1 MFFCNNTTEKVLAFY
16 LYILKKVKLFYVLD
30 FQFFLF
36 FKKSKKTF
44 HFYTLLRNQNIFYNQ
59 SKSLKIVQ
67 ILKHKESCFKRSF
80 IRVTYEM
87 PCYTT
92 GNQIL
97 LFTLQHYLRDVMP
110 RHWLPGDL
118 PRVVQI

>member
-1 MFFCNNTTEKVLAFY
+1 MFFCNNTTEKGACFLFVYFE
-16 LYILKKVKLFYVLD
+16 KSLFYVPD

-80 IRVTYEM
+80 ICVTYEM

-110 RHWLPGDL
+110 RHWLPSDL